1 MAFRHIRLLKMIL
14 QVYVFH
20 DPNVLLLRTDPGMQ
34 NNYLEIDL
42 NIYKIQAN
50 YNIIFRPSKNNC

>member
-1 MAFRHIRLLKMIL
+1 MIL